1 MHRQTIDCYDAGAE
15 RWRVTRRAE
24 PATSTVVAP
33 ARAFRAAV
41 GDGLILDLGCGP
53 GAALD
58 ALGSPVI
65 GVDAS
70 LGMLRLSQRTSRQPL
85 VGGDVEDIP
94 LRSNVAAGA
103 FASFSFQHL
112 PRPQFM
118 QALSEVARVLRPHGR
133 LEIWMHGSEGTDG
146 VRADD
151 DMGLGRWFT
160 YWSRQELEV
169 ALPSAGLEVTS
180 IEDHQ
185 YARRT
190 VARAPR

>member
-1 MHRQTIDCYDAGAE
+1 MHRQTIDCYNAGAE
-15 RWRVTRRAE
+15 RWRLTRRAE
-24 PATSTVVAP
+24 PTTSPVVAP
-33 ARAFRAAV
+33 ALAFRAAV

-70 LGMLRLSQRTSRQPL
+70 LGMLRLAQETSHQPL
-85 VGGDVEDIP
+85 LAGDVEDLP
-94 LRSNVAAGA
+94 LRSNVAMGA

-118 QALSEVARVLRPHGR
+118 QALSEVGRVLEPGGR
-133 LEIWMHGSEGTDG
+133 LEIWMHGTEGMDG

-160 YWSRQELEV
+160 YWSRRELEI
-169 ALPSAGLEVTS
+169 ALPLVGLEVVS

-190 VARAPR
+190 IARAPR